1 MIWTLPLCQRRRSGL
16 PQRRYF
22 SSSSSE
28 TEIESEPA
36 QQALL
41 SERHRAVSRVLLAV
55 AQE

>member
-22 SSSSSE
+22 SSSTSE
-28 TEIESEPA
+28 SEIESEPA